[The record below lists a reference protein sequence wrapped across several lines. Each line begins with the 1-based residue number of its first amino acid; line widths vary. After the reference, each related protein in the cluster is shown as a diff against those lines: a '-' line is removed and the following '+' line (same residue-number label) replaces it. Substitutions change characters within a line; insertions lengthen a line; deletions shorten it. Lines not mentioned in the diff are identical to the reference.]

1 MLPYIQKKLG
11 IKDAQLARR
20 MYEDDVQTVSL
31 AGRLSADAEREIME
45 TGLEALRIKESIPAD
60 KVFDFSLA
68 ADALK

>member
-20 MYEDDVQTVSL
+20 MYEEDVQTVSL
-31 AGRLSADAEREIME
+31 TGRLSADAEKEILD
-45 TGLEALRIKESIPAD
+45 TGLEALRLKEPVSPD

-68 ADALK
+68 DAALK